1 MMHETVGGQVQV
13 LNADHVGEGEELLN
27 LIVGEAEVGEQGLV
41 MEEGEVGQI
50 VVRQVQM
57 SQVSQ
62 LLQTSGVADLNN
74 LINQCS

>member
-1 MMHETVGGQVQV
+1 M
-13 LNADHVGEGEELLN
+13 GER
-27 LIVGEAEVGEQGLV
+27 GLV
-41 MEEGEVGQI
+41 MEEGEVGKI

-57 SQVSQ
+57 SQVCQ

>member
-1 MMHETVGGQVQV
+1 MMHETVCRQVQV
-13 LNADHVGEGEELLN
+13 LNVDHVGEGEELLN
-27 LIVGEAEVGEQGLV
+27 LVVGEAEVGEQGLV
-41 MEEGEVGQI
+41 VEEREVGQI

>member
-1 MMHETVGGQVQV
+1 MVHETVGRQVQV
-13 LNADHVGEGEELLN
+13 LNVDHVGEGEELLN
-27 LIVGEAEVGEQGLV
+27 LVVGEAEVGEQGLV

>member
-1 MMHETVGGQVQV
+1 M
-13 LNADHVGEGEELLN
+13 GER
-27 LIVGEAEVGEQGLV
+27 GLV
-41 MEEGEVGQI
+41 MEEGEVGKI

>member
-1 MMHETVGGQVQV
+1 MMHETVGRQVQV
-13 LNADHVGEGEELLN
+13 LNVDHVGEGEELLN
-27 LIVGEAEVGEQGLV
+27 LVVGEAEVGEQGLV
-41 MEEGEVGQI
+41 VEERQVGQT

-74 LINQCS
+74 LINQ